1 MAQWQQK
8 HTWLV
13 IGGIIVIVLLVVLG
27 ASRGGN
33 GKAVAKAFVNLAQ
46 ADSFS
51 TKAELTINLPE
62 RLRGRERPFTKTTVR
77 LEGDV
82 KRAEDRTPEFT
93 GTMYFDARGRGNVF
107 FADGQGR
114 ILRDQVLFNL
124 DNLPVFLNPSGSLV
138 KRWTKVEV
146 PLMQTQNGDQV
157 REALLRVMAKAT
169 PAGKE
174 AVPFDGAQGKG
185 EQLARFSI
193 TLTEEEEKALADV
206 LRQSVSGSRAL
217 DVLARLLDANVVKEL
232 LVWVGNG
239 QMRQV
244 RAHFVRPLSG
254 GREFDFARFTLRFT
268 DYGKD
273 VAVDAPE
280 PKLTV
285 RPEVF
290 AKLFGGQQAVE
301 EVKVESEERSE

>member
-1 MAQWQQK
+1 MPKYFIVSGA
-8 HTWLV
+8 V
-13 IGGIIVIVLLVVLG
+13 IIVFLLILGIAKIRNRGAVV
-27 ASRGGN
+27 R
-33 GKAVAKAFVNLAQ
+33 AFENLAD
-46 ADSFS
+46 AESFH
-51 TKAELTINLPE
+51 TQAELMINLPE

-82 KRAEDRTPEFT
+82 KRAEDHTPEFT
-93 GTMYFDARGRGNVF
+93 GTMYFEARGRGNVF

-146 PLMQTQNGDQV
+146 PLMQTQNGNQV
-157 REALLRVMAKAT
+157 REALLWVMAKAT

-185 EQLARFSI
+185 EQLARLAI

-206 LRQSVSGSRAL
+206 LRQSASGSRAL

-239 QMRQV
+239 QVRQV

-254 GREFDFARFTLRFT
+254 GREFDFAMVTLRFT

-273 VAVDAPE
+273 VVVDAPE

-290 AKLFGGQQAVE
+290 AALFGGQQAVE